1 MKAPSPPRRSRSS
14 RSRRECAGCGQ
25 DPPIWRCQAQR
36 DALRPSTEHRSDRRP
51 DLKSHAEWLK
61 PVTSHAATWQ
71 SGSTSTGHPTTE
83 LPGRTSAPRLDSTPE
98 RQEPHLACSNWHVF
112 VGAVTR
118 PGRAL
123 RVASQ
128 LSRGRRAPA
137 CSGCSVGC
145 AAARRCSLTPR
156 LHSCRRLDL
165 RPAGAP
171 AGPDGSHPSVTA
183 IAHLGIRL
191 PASLSQLH
199 RRPSRHA
206 RIGLLHCRRIALKT
220 PRAQSATSPLLR
232 RW

>member
-1 MKAPSPPRRSRSS
+1 MCRLRPRSS
-14 RSRRECAGCGQ
+14 DLATPSTIGM
-25 DPPIWRCQAQR
+25 PF
-36 DALRPSTEHRSDRRP
+36 ALRPSIGLTGAKSEVARRVVEASHQPRGDVAKWFHVDRAPNNRTPGPNLGTTPRP
-51 DLKSHAEWLK
+51 
-61 PVTSHAATWQ
+61 
-71 SGSTSTGHPTTE
+71 
-83 LPGRTSAPRLDSTPE
+83 TPE